1 MERLKKILIFVLIA
15 IIIGHILLYFLKEQS
30 LSSSLLGMI
39 GMICLIISIT
49 ISKSKEK

>member
-1 MERLKKILIFVLIA
+1 MERQKKILIFVLIT
-15 IIIGHILLYFLKEQS
+15 IIVGHIFLYFLKQQS
-30 LSSSLLGMI
+30 LSSSILGII